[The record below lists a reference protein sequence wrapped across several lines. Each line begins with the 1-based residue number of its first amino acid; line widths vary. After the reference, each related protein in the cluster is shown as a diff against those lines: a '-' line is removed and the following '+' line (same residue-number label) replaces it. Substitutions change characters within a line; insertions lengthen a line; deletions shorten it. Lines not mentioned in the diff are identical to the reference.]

1 MAFKINNTTVLS
13 GTSAAPDLADENA
26 RSYPA
31 VKIGDQIWMAKNL
44 DVTHYRD
51 GTPIPGIL
59 DEDDEP
65 DVWEALTTG
74 AYATMDASHSGLPP
88 ISQEILPLFAVE
100 PIYGLLYNWYAVDGD
115 DGGGSGTREL
125 APAGWHIPT
134 DVEWTTLVAECFTG
148 VEGSMLA
155 GPKIYWDDA
164 DTTLTNGSDFGATGF
179 NGLPAGYRGSNNG
192 TYYDMGHYGYFWS
205 SSEDGTYDAWY
216 RSLEYNETEVDRSSY
231 YKQSGFSV
239 RCIKDT

>member
-1 MAFKINNTTVLS
+1 MAFKINNTTVIS
-13 GTSAAPDLADENA
+13 GTSAAPALADENS

-51 GTPIPGIL
+51 GTPIPCIL
-59 DEDDEP
+59 NETDEP
-65 DVWEALTTG
+65 DVWDALTTG
-74 AYATMDASHSGLPP
+74 AYTTYDASEGLPP
-88 ISQEILPLFAVE
+88 LDQEVLPVYAVK
-100 PIYGLLYNWYAVDGD
+100 PTYGLLYNWYAVDGD

-125 APAGWHIPT
+125 APDGWHIPT
-134 DVEWTTLVAECFTG
+134 DAEWTALETYLDSSED
-148 VEGSMLA
+148 GSMLA
-155 GPKIYWDDA
+155 GQKVYWKTGGVPSILDS
-164 DTTLTNGSDFGATGF
+164 SDFGATGF
-179 NGLPAGYRGSNNG
+179 NGLPGGQRFYSDGNYGGIN
-192 TYYDMGHYGYFWS
+192 YYGYFWS